1 MRRKTY
7 FCLFALIYPSKAFPP
22 VALST
27 GGTPTPTLCLVGK
40 INLVSSA
47 AVEAEFQLS
56 GMRPLAYCQ
65 YNLKYLISALPF
77 S

>member
-27 GGTPTPTLCLVGK
+27 PFTDIVFGWK